1 MVSLPPNLKV
11 QHNHHKKKKTTP
23 NDNLH
28 KSREDKPSSEVSLML
43 ICGSRIGQPLFYDT
57 EWNSRNR
64 EESSLQEL
72 KDWRILKQNK
82 KSLLFAEMKQEV
94 QGLSGHAP

>member
-1 MVSLPPNLKV
+1 
-11 QHNHHKKKKTTP
+11 
-23 NDNLH
+23 
-28 KSREDKPSSEVSLML
+28 ML

-57 EWNSRNR
+57 EWIPRNR

-94 QGLSGHAP
+94 QGLSGHTP